1 MYINRVASTCA
12 HHCRHCTLTN
22 LDYTLI
28 SLDIDFN
35 KFVFF
40 RREIG
45 LGNFPITPSPNMKK
59 FKFPPANILLI
70 KGRVERVTYTK
81 ILHTS
86 SYDSR
91 WGMSSK

>member
-12 HHCRHCTLTN
+12 PHCRHCTLTN

-35 KFVFF
+35 KIVFF

-45 LGNFPITPSPNMKK
+45 LGNFPMKPSPNAKK
-59 FKFPPANILLI
+59 LKFPPANILLI
-70 KGRVERVTYTK
+70 KGRVVSVTK
-81 ILHTS
+81 IQYTS

-91 WGMSSK
+91 WGMSSA

>member
-1 MYINRVASTCA
+1 MYINRAASTCA

-28 SLDIDFN
+28 SLDIDLT

-45 LGNFPITPSPNMKK
+45 LGITPSPNMKK
-59 FKFPPANILLI
+59 LKFPPANILLI
-70 KGRVERVTYTK
+70 KERVERVTM
-81 ILHTS
+81 ILYTS

-91 WGMSSK
+91 WGMSSE